1 LEILKEELEKRERER
16 LRHRHLNI
24 PFEMIANSH
33 SQKYFSAKQLLMV
46 ITGKNKAQTKM
57 ILLKQFRTQTT
68 SLMV

>member
-1 LEILKEELEKRERER
+1 LEILKEELEKRERYSSFEYS
-16 LRHRHLNI
+16 
-24 PFEMIANSH
+24 FEMIANSH